1 MIIMKFNLS
10 REKRQLL
17 ISVKNQLNGFKI
29 NIALVLICLL
39 LAKASTFGIP
49 FLLKQ
54 IIDDLSLQISPA
66 ENLAF
71 VLPLSLILAYGV
83 LNITHILFKDVKDYL
98 STKVT
103 QKIISNIGQTIFLHL
118 NSLSLRFHVSKKTGE
133 LIKDIDRGVRGLQ
146 SLTALLLDSFIPTLV
161 EFGFVIVYFAWAY
174 DAWFSVILWGTLI
187 VYIVYTTIATNR
199 WANAR
204 RYINMADSEANQKLL
219 ETLLNYE
226 TVKYFGREQLEFS
239 QYKKHLEAFCEQSI
253 NSQKA
258 SSIISIGQQ
267 IIVSVGLTLV
277 IWRISLGIVNHTM
290 SIGDMVLIN
299 SLMIQVYIPL
309 SYFGNFYKQIQQGI
323 IDIEQLFLLLAEKNQ
338 ETSTDTLPSIDL
350 SLANTAPEIKFESV
364 SFAYT
369 ADKTTL
375 NKISFIVKPG
385 TRTAIVGSTGSGK
398 STITKLLL
406 RFYEPNAGA
415 IKINEQNISAVSLAS
430 LRKCIGIIP
439 QDISLFNGTILYNI
453 AYGDPDA
460 TFESV
465 QNAAKAAQLHE
476 FILTLPLQ
484 YETVIGERG
493 LMLSGGERQ
502 RLAIARAVIKNPA
515 IFIFDEATSA
525 LDTHTESALQAEMDE
540 LFKNRTSIVIAH
552 RLSTIANADQIVVL
566 NQGEIIEVGTHGS
579 LMQKQGAYYGMWN
592 TGV

>member
-1 MIIMKFNLS
+1 MKQNLNQIN
-10 REKRQLL
+10 RQLI
-17 ISVKNQLNGFKI
+17 ISIKGQLKDFKGDI
-29 NIALVLICLL
+29 GLVIICLL
-39 LAKASTFGIP
+39 LAKVATFGIP

-54 IIDDLSLQISPA
+54 IIDELSPQRLDSGYVI
-66 ENLAF
+66 F
-71 VLPLSLILAYGV
+71 VLPVSLIVAYGL
-83 LNITHILFKDVKDYL
+83 LNISHIFFKDLKDYL
-98 STKVT
+98 SA
-103 QKIISNIGQTIFLHL
+103 KIIQSVIRAIGQNIFLHL
-118 NSLSLRFHVSKKTGE
+118 NSLSLHFHVSKRTGE
-133 LIKDIDRGVRGLQ
+133 LIKDIDRGVRGIQ
-146 SLTALLLDSFIPTLV
+146 SLTALLLDNIMPTLI
-161 EFGFVIVYFAWAY
+161 EFGLVIIYFAWAY
-174 DAWFSVILWGTLI
+174 DIWFSVILWGTLI

-199 WANAR
+199 WADAR

-239 QYKKHLEAFCEQSI
+239 QYKKHLEDFCDKSI

-267 IIVSVGLTLV
+267 IVVSAGLTLV
-277 IWRISLGIVNHTM
+277 IWRTSLGIVNHTM

-309 SYFGNFYKQIQQGI
+309 SYLGSFYKQIKQGV
-323 IDIEQLFLLLAEKNQ
+323 IDIEQLFLLLAEKN
-338 ETSTDTLPSIDL
+338 EEPSTENLPAIELTLT
-350 SLANTAPEIKFESV
+350 NNAPEIKFESV
-364 SFAYT
+364 SFAYSS
-369 ADKTTL
+369 DKNTL

-406 RFYEPNAGA
+406 RFYEPDAGC
-415 IKINEQNISAVSLAS
+415 IKINDQDISTVSLAS

-465 QNAAKAAQLHE
+465 QNAAKAAQLHD

-502 RLAIARAVIKNPA
+502 RLAIARAVIKTPA

-525 LDTHTESALQAEMDE
+525 LDTHTESALQAEMVE

-566 NQGEIIEVGTHGS
+566 SQGEIIEVGTHES
-579 LMQKQGAYYGMWN
+579 LMQKQGVYYSMWSADKSLI
-592 TGV
+592 